1 MDVMEWLCQRQ
12 EGFGEL
18 RPEERHRAAEFA
30 MMWTF
35 FEAKVCAN
43 EARPSVLID
52 VSNELVQQGAIEAAV
67 VSSTVDYF
75 KARYVSDG
83 ALNER
88 FPHLHFPA
96 GRPRAL
102 VIECLQGEKSDTAAS
117 LAASLLIVLRYRNN
131 FFHGTKWGYN
141 LRDQTGNFEIAINLL
156 RVVMDAFQQICPERR

>member
-1 MDVMEWLCQRQ
+1 
-12 EGFGEL
+12 
-18 RPEERHRAAEFA
+18 
-30 MMWTF
+30 
-35 FEAKVCAN
+35 
-43 EARPSVLID
+43 
-52 VSNELVQQGAIEAAV
+52 V
-67 VSSTVDYF
+67 VSSTAEYF

-88 FPHLHFPA
+88 FPHLHFPV

-102 VIECLQGEKSDTAAS
+102 VIECLVGEKSDTATF

-156 RVVMDAFQQICPERR
+156 RVVTEAFQQIRPGRG